1 MLWFRLR
8 CWDERGVVGRRA
20 KLASCRLPL
29 SSAAQIGI
37 LVSGCEDEVVFDEVE
52 GGGHAGGGDGLGL
65 VYPVEFCHEALF
77 DAEDG
82 VGMDVF
88 IVRVED
94 VGGERGKTCGG
105 DDVVQ
110 MRRAVG
116 VAPQG
121 LQHLPHRTIGRDGV
135 ILGLDAAKPVG
146 AVATGAEDAAQVKFG
161 LDALLLDIIKA
172 FVVGLPDVDLGGIYG
187 ITFYVDDAAAHE
199 HGLAFLVEADVGAH
213 CQLWRAIDVEGTEHG
228 RFRGARRF
236 AVVDGVDQHRYPQHI
251 GKQDKFLAPIVA
263 LVAGGSEELDGLQPF
278 VLAGFELFDRRVQV
292 LDQYADYL
300 PQAWVGVGGDAADDD
315 FGGIGFGEVALFL
328 RVHG

>member
-88 IVRVED
+88 IVGVED
-94 VGGERGKTCGG
+94 VGGERCKAVSS

-110 MRRAVG
+110 MRRAVRM
-116 VAPQG
+116 APQG
-121 LQHLPHRTIGRDGV
+121 LQHLPHRAIGRYGV

-146 AVATGAEDAAQVKFG
+146 AVAAGAEDAAQVKFG
-161 LDALLLDIIKA
+161 LDALLLNVVKA

-187 ITFYVDDAAAHE
+187 ITFYVEDAAAHE
-199 HGLAFLVEADVGAH
+199 HGLAFLVEADVGTH
-213 CQLWRAIDVEGTEHG
+213 CQLRRAVDMKGTEHG
-228 RFRGARRF
+228 RLRGARRL

-251 GKQDKFLAPIVA
+251 GEQDKFLAPVVA
-263 LVAGGSEELDGLQPF
+263 LVTGGSEELDGLQPF
-278 VLAGFELFDRRVQV
+278 FLTRFELFDRRVQV
-292 LDQYADYL
+292 LNEHADDL
-300 PQAWVGVGGDAADDD
+300 PQARVGVGGDAADDD
-315 FGGIGFGEVALFL
+315 FGGVSLGEVALFL
-328 RVHG
+328 RVHC

>member
-1 MLWFRLR
+1 M
-8 CWDERGVVGRRA
+8 
-20 KLASCRLPL
+20 
-29 SSAAQIGI
+29 SSAAQIGG
-37 LVSGCEDEVVFDEVE
+37 LVSGCEDEVVLDQVE

-88 IVRVED
+88 IVGVKD
-94 VGGERGKTCGG
+94 VGGEWGKAAGG

-110 MRRAVG
+110 VRRAVRM
-116 VAPQG
+116 APQG
-121 LQHLPHRTIGRDGV
+121 LQHLPHRAIGRYGV
-135 ILGLDAAKPVG
+135 IPGLDAAKAVG
-146 AVATGAEDAAQVKFG
+146 AISASAEDAAQVKFG
-161 LDALLLDIIKA
+161 LDALLLDVVKA
-172 FVVGLPDVDLGGIYG
+172 FVVGLPDVDFGGG
-187 ITFYVDDAAAHE
+187 DGLAFGVEDAPAHE
-199 HGLAFLVEADVGAH
+199 HGFAFLVEADVGAH
-213 CQLWRAIDVEGTEHG
+213 CQLRRAVDMKGTEHG
-228 RFRGARRF
+228 RFRGARRL
-236 AVVDGVDQHRYPQHI
+236 AVIDGVDQHRYPQHI
-251 GKQDKFLAPIVA
+251 GKQDKFLAPVVA

-292 LDQYADYL
+292 LDQYADDL

>member
-1 MLWFRLR
+1 M
-8 CWDERGVVGRRA
+8 
-20 KLASCRLPL
+20 
-29 SSAAQIGI
+29 
-37 LVSGCEDEVVFDEVE
+37 FDEVE

-94 VGGERGKTCGG
+94 VGGEWGKAAGG

-121 LQHLPHRTIGRDGV
+121 LEHLPDRAIGRDGV
-135 ILGLDAAKPVG
+135 ILGLDATKPVG

-172 FVVGLPDVDLGGIYG
+172 FVVGLPDVDLGGGDG
-187 ITFYVDDAAAHE
+187 ITFYVEDAPAHE

-213 CQLWRAIDVEGTEHG
+213 FQLRRAVNVKGTEHG

-251 GKQDKFLAPIVA
+251 RKQDKFLAPIVA

-292 LDQYADYL
+292 FDQYADDL
-300 PQAWVGVGGDAADDD
+300 PQARVGVGGDAADDD

-328 RVHG
+328 GVHG